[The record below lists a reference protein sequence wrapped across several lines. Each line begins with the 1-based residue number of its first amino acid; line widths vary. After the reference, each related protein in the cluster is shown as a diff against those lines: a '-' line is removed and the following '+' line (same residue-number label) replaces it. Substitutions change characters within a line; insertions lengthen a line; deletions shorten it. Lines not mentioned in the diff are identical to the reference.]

1 MWPNH
6 AAPTGRCSRNGP
18 APANQ
23 KRVRGGDPEAPL
35 LLTNGEPAVCDV
47 DRAVSRAATAGFTG
61 VCAVGAPQHGLSNRP
76 PGQKPPEMLSGS
88 GLSVALALILLPA
101 SAEAL
106 KEGECEGRSDASSG

>member
-6 AAPTGRCSRNGP
+6 AAPTGRCSRNVQ

-23 KRVRGGDPEAPL
+23 KRVRGADPEALVP
-35 LLTNGEPAVCDV
+35 LTNGGSAVCDV
-47 DRAVSRAATAGFTG
+47 GRAVSRAGTAGFTG

-76 PGQKPPEMLSGS
+76 PGQKPPEMLSVS
-88 GLSVALALILLPA
+88 GLSVALALVLLPA